1 MNIYKK
7 IKDFLDK
14 YNNSENKYIR
24 VISQFVSFGFVGALN
39 TLIYLLFYYIF
50 VFINPKLYIVGGA
63 VGFIASVINAYY
75 LNSRFVFNERSEV
88 PKDRET
94 SKIIKT
100 FVVYGSTFLLSM
112 GLLYIMVE
120 KIGIDEKLAPILN
133 LFVTVPLNFV
143 LIKFWA
149 LRNEANE

>member
-14 YNNSENKYIR
+14 YNSSENKYIR
-24 VISQFVSFGFVGALN
+24 LISQFISFGFVGVLN
-39 TLIYLLFYYIF
+39 TLIYLVIYYIF

-63 VGFIASVINAYY
+63 VGFIVSVINAYY
-75 LNSRFVFNERSEV
+75 LNSRFVFNDSSEA

-94 SKIIKT
+94 SRIVKT
-100 FVVYGSTFLLSM
+100 FVAYGCTFLLST
-112 GLLYIMVE
+112 GLLYIMVDI
-120 KIGIDEKLAPILN
+120 IGIDEKLVPILN

-149 LRNEANE
+149 LRNETNE

>member
-1 MNIYKK
+1 MYA
-7 IKDFLDK
+7 
-14 YNNSENKYIR
+14 IR
-24 VISQFVSFGFVGALN
+24 S
-39 TLIYLLFYYIF
+39 YY
-50 VFINPKLYIVGGA
+50 VYIVGGA